1 MERPK
6 VNWRG
11 GLLYAL
17 FLEIEVLATG
27 LFLTFAVYPIRMMLE
42 EGALRSFLEIVV
54 IVAIELLVRY
64 FIFYS
69 LFKNQKGLSF
79 GYFAVGY
86 AIAFGIRYIFSF
98 VTSFAFFSASMSVLL
113 TGTSLAQAFINPE
126 IVYMQDVPKLLF
138 TGVFLAFEGISL
150 LLCYLGFKK
159 AQEKRE
165 EARQALIN
173 N

>member
-1 MERPK
+1 
-6 VNWRG
+6 
-11 GLLYAL
+11 
-17 FLEIEVLATG
+17 
-27 LFLTFAVYPIRMMLE
+27 
-42 EGALRSFLEIVV
+42 
-54 IVAIELLVRY
+54 
-64 FIFYS
+64 
-69 LFKNQKGLSF
+69 
-79 GYFAVGY
+79 
-86 AIAFGIRYIFSF
+86 
-98 VTSFAFFSASMSVLL
+98 MSVLL